1 MRVKMMVMQHTSE
14 IGAVEH
20 RCGVALKSLNEEGNQ
35 EMFNYQLAIVFI
47 GSTRQINVKSSSG
60 CNFFFSFFHL
70 LSTTM
75 QEEIALKIPTHCPGV
90 MNFSLFPTYFSIQF
104 G

>member
-1 MRVKMMVMQHTSE
+1 MRVKMMVVQHTSE

-60 CNFFFSFFHL
+60 CNFF
-70 LSTTM
+70 
-75 QEEIALKIPTHCPGV
+75 
-90 MNFSLFPTYFSIQF
+90 SLFLSLTYNDDAGRDCFKDSDSVS
-104 G
+104 